1 MGRGFLFEDTTLMRR
16 FAFFLLVAVLGACV
30 KTQSGFVGVEQAPA
44 RLGAE
49 IRLVDQQGQVRA
61 LGDYR
66 GKVVIL
72 FFGYTHCPDV
82 CPTTLAELARAMR
95 LLGSSRDKVQVLFVT
110 LDPQRDTREVM
121 GKYVPSFSPDFIGLT
136 GNQAETD
143 ALAQQFKVFYQ
154 KKLEQG
160 RSGYVIDHDAG
171 LFVLDKSGQYRV
183 YLNYGQKPVDIA
195 HDLRLLIEE
204 N

>member
-1 MGRGFLFEDTTLMRR
+1 MGRGFFFEGQ
-16 FAFFLLVAVLGACV
+16 ALLRWFIIVLLLTVLVSCA
-30 KTQSGFVGVEQAPA
+30 KTPSEFIGVEQAPV
-44 RLGAE
+44 RLGGGVQLIDPA
-49 IRLVDQQGQVRA
+49 GQTHT

-66 GKVVIL
+66 GKVVVL

-82 CPTTLAELARAMR
+82 CPTTLAELARAML
-95 LLGSSRDKVQVLFVT
+95 LLGPQRSKIQVLFVT

-121 GKYVPSFSPDFIGLT
+121 GKYVPSFSPDFVGLT

-143 ALAQQFKVFYQ
+143 ALAKQFKVFYQ
-154 KKLEQG
+154 KKPEQG

-171 LFVLDKSGQYRV
+171 LFVLDKTGRYRV
-183 YLNYGQKPVDIA
+183 YINYGQKPVDIA